1 MRFTTIELAHT
12 AYRPADFPV
21 PDLPVAALLGRSNS
35 GKSTLLNAL
44 LGEARAAR
52 TGQRPGLTRGVRF
65 YRADGRILLADT
77 PGYGYAGMG
86 KETAE
91 ANGRILEAFLTEFP
105 MTLALLLIDVRRE
118 PRQDERIIM
127 ERLALRSVPVCIV
140 LTKCDKVKAR
150 DIRAKIESLHR
161 TFPPTTA
168 IHPVSAE
175 SGHGMKDLMKFILQG
190 APHALRQAEEE
201 PAV

>member
-21 PDLPVAALLGRSNS
+21 PDLPVAALFGRSNS

-52 TGQRPGLTRGVRF
+52 TGQRPGLTRGIRF
-65 YRADGRILLADT
+65 YRADGQLLLADT

-86 KETAE
+86 KEAAE
-91 ANGRILEAFLTEFP
+91 ANGRILEAFLLEFP
-105 MTLALLLIDVRRE
+105 LALALLLVDVRRE
-118 PRQDERIIM
+118 PREDERIIL
-127 ERLALRSVPVCIV
+127 ERLTLRGVPVSIV
-140 LTKCDKVKAR
+140 LTKCDKVKER
-150 DIRAKIESLHR
+150 EVRAKIESLHR

-175 SGHGMKDLMKFILQG
+175 SGRGMKDLMKSILQG
-190 APHALRQAEEE
+190 APHAVRQVQEE
-201 PAV
+201 PAL

>member
-1 MRFTTIELAHT
+1 MRFTTIELAYT

-21 PDLPVAALLGRSNS
+21 QDLPVAALFGRSNS

-52 TGQRPGLTRGVRF
+52 TGQRPGLTRGIRF
-65 YRADGRILLADT
+65 FRADGRILLADT

-86 KETAE
+86 KEIAE
-91 ANGRILEAFLTEFP
+91 ANGRILEAFLVGFP
-105 MTLALLLIDVRRE
+105 LTLAVLLLDVRRE
-118 PRQDERIIM
+118 LRVDERIILDRM
-127 ERLALRSVPVCIV
+127 ASRGVPVCIV
-140 LTKCDKVKAR
+140 LTKCDKVKER
-150 DIRAKIESLHR
+150 EIRAKIEALRPS
-161 TFPPTTA
+161 FPPTTA

-190 APHALRQAEEE
+190 VPHALRQAEEE